1 MSSEHEHESL
11 PVQRRGFRV
20 DTTRTKSHSKRR
32 AQIRH
37 VLAVMSGMFPLGALF
52 VFLMARFTLEGPQ
65 RHLPY
70 KLAMA
75 FLVGG
80 MVSLLFYAIARA
92 NSTRRHEIS
101 RRNRE
106 LKYQRQAEELRL
118 ERERLAQKQQAAR
131 AADDGDGASA
141 GRP

>member
-1 MSSEHEHESL
+1 MNPGHENESL

-20 DTTRTKSHSKRR
+20 DTTRTKSHSKRS
-32 AQIRH
+32 AQVRH

-52 VFLMARFTLEGPQ
+52 VFLMARFTLEAPQ

-70 KLAMA
+70 KLALA

-80 MVSLLFYAIARA
+80 MVSLFFYAIARA
-92 NSTRRHEIS
+92 NSARRHEIS

-106 LKYQRQAEELRL
+106 LKYQRQAEELRQ
-118 ERERLAQKQQAAR
+118 ERDRIAQKQQAAR
-131 AADDGDGASA
+131 AADGADGAST

>member
-1 MSSEHEHESL
+1 
-11 PVQRRGFRV
+11 
-20 DTTRTKSHSKRR
+20 
-32 AQIRH
+32 
-37 VLAVMSGMFPLGALF
+37 
-52 VFLMARFTLEGPQ
+52 
-65 RHLPY
+65 
-70 KLAMA
+70 
-75 FLVGG
+75 

-131 AADDGDGASA
+131 TADDGDGASA